1 MGVVTYIKET
11 KAEMSHVTW
20 PTRTDV
26 ALFTATVILVSILT
40 ALFLGV
46 FDFLFSRG
54 LEMVLPDSK
63 KSAPALPDGLV
74 PSDNTGAESA
84 PSPEPQG
91 ETPSFDPEAILR
103 GEAHVN
109 P

>member
-26 ALFTATVILVSILT
+26 ALFTATVILVSVLT
-40 ALFLGV
+40 ALYLGV

-54 LEMVLPDSK
+54 LELVLPGQTSPATPQDDLIPPS
-63 KSAPALPDGLV
+63 STDETTPPPAPAD
-74 PSDNTGAESA
+74 
-84 PSPEPQG
+84 

-103 GEAHVN
+103 GEAQVN